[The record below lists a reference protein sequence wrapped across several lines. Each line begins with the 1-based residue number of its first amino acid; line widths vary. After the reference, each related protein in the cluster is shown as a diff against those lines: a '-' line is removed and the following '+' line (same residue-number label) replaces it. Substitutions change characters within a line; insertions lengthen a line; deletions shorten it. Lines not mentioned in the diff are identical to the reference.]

1 MMAKTARDTQLL
13 NSTFDICLL
22 AMVEQNDSY
31 VYEMVKAL
39 KDQGFPVDS
48 AQCTPGL
55 QAS

>member
-1 MMAKTARDTQLL
+1 MAKTARDTQLL

-48 AQCTPGL
+48 AQCLPGL